1 MQRRLGLC
9 ALRGGYGLREC
20 ERVPWAGV
28 QSTPAVAE
36 IFKVPMIGSPLV
48 ASRPEP
54 VRAARVPERVK
65 QAVVT
70 MVETGASFV
79 DAGKQHGVSAQMMR
93 RWLGRPE
100 CIAFLRKQR
109 AQFRAAACAANEA
122 FLVAIRSGDNSMAAV
137 HAIRALEQL
146 ADNEVTRP
154 SNMPSP
160 GVTIVIR
167 QPIDP
172 RDITPAKVI
181 DAGD

>member
-1 MQRRLGLC
+1 MPMFG
-9 ALRGGYGLREC
+9 
-20 ERVPWAGV
+20 
-28 QSTPAVAE
+28 TPV
-36 IFKVPMIGSPLV
+36 VS
-48 ASRPEP
+48 SRPEP
-54 VRAARVPERVK
+54 VRAARVPDRVK

-70 MVETGASFV
+70 IVETGADFV
-79 DAGKQHGVSAQMMR
+79 SAGKRHGVTAQMMR

-146 ADNEVTRP
+146 ADNEVARP
-154 SNMPSP
+154 SNTPGP

-167 QPIDP
+167 QAKEPI
-172 RDITPAKVI
+172 DITPSPKVI
-181 DAGD
+181 EAGDRD